1 MSQINVLNLL
11 HPKEKTYRTVVIV
24 ISTLVW
30 GIIAFGL
37 FSVIS
42 RAEYIAG
49 PVLFALA
56 FYVGFFVFIF
66 WIIGL
71 YYKAIIY
78 GESVKVGPHQ
88 YLKVY
93 QMAQSHSDRLGLE
106 KMPDVFIHSGSG
118 MINAFAIA
126 FLSRR
131 YVVLNAPIVDLMLKR
146 GQDAELSFIIGHE
159 LAHHAAGHTNVWR
172 GIFIRP
178 AMFIPLLGAA
188 FSRSQE
194 LSADRIST
202 ALIGNVTTCQ
212 QSLIAI
218 AMGSESLANDTNIES
233 FIEQELEIPG
243 FMGFIHKIFSSH
255 PRMTRRVI
263 ELKLFGRDSQF
274 KEYENVTMADSR
286 GAMVDSLTNQTNT
299 QSETH
304 STQTILIVLA
314 ILVFGVLGYF
324 VTRSMNNSNSNSDN
338 IDSTLPILENDEG
351 ATQESEYENIKE
363 APAASATSE
372 FAIQPLL
379 NTSFVSESEG
389 TWEQI
394 KFISNENDG
403 IFIEYSDDIDG
414 RSEPR
419 MLRFDAS
426 TNELFFTSTPNVRY
440 PISNISSSGF
450 DLLNP
455 NGRSQRFE
463 VMSTK

>member
-1 MSQINVLNLL
+1 
-11 HPKEKTYRTVVIV
+11 
-24 ISTLVW
+24 
-30 GIIAFGL
+30 
-37 FSVIS
+37 
-42 RAEYIAG
+42 
-49 PVLFALA
+49 
-56 FYVGFFVFIF
+56 
-66 WIIGL
+66 
-71 YYKAIIY
+71 
-78 GESVKVGPHQ
+78 
-88 YLKVY
+88 
-93 QMAQSHSDRLGLE
+93 
-106 KMPDVFIHSGSG
+106 
-118 MINAFAIA
+118 
-126 FLSRR
+126 
-131 YVVLNAPIVDLMLKR
+131 
-146 GQDAELSFIIGHE
+146 
-159 LAHHAAGHTNVWR
+159 
-172 GIFIRP
+172 
-178 AMFIPLLGAA
+178 
-188 FSRSQE
+188 
-194 LSADRIST
+194 
-202 ALIGNVTTCQ
+202 
-212 QSLIAI
+212 
-218 AMGSESLANDTNIES
+218 
-233 FIEQELEIPG
+233 
-243 FMGFIHKIFSSH
+243 
-255 PRMTRRVI
+255 
-263 ELKLFGRDSQF
+263 
-274 KEYENVTMADSR
+274 
-286 GAMVDSLTNQTNT
+286 MVDSLTNQTNT